1 VFYYFGYGSNLSVIA
16 LRAKGVFPLRSEPAV
31 LEGWRL
37 TFNVPDFFPIEGG
50 TGNIE
55 PAPDETVHG
64 VLHACRDRDLASLDR
79 LEALGVTY
87 QRVVLSV
94 TTYAGRRRSA
104 YVYVGIPT
112 NIDGDLLPSERYRNI
127 LARGAVDMKLDPA
140 YVDRL
145 LTIPCLPRPNLP
157 PFDPGPLRRCFTL
170 ESLWRER
177 TLTALAGHVFDLS
190 GARPEHAYLQ
200 DFLAGKDVTLFFL
213 KRLDSS
219 DGDESFEDVRS
230 GRLSAAQRAYLNGYL
245 HEFNREYRIVGR
257 LDYDAE
263 ATSFHDVVLQ
273 APESKPASAGRPAR
287 LSSRPPRTLGSS
299 ARAVLE
305 RAEAARASLGHENLG
320 FLSEAAGFLPR
331 EPPREG
337 LPPAYAAWDQ
347 VAASLPSLYR
357 SLRLRRELEQLP
369 VLSADPESLPDGAL
383 LRACMVLAMLSHAYW
398 YVETHPPERLPA
410 SLASPWAEVRSR
422 LGRGPAVL
430 SYIDLIVYN
439 WKIVDARDPDP
450 MRTEN
455 LRLLVPTVDTNEER
469 TFYLTQTEI
478 LARCAPVIG
487 AVVRA
492 QEAVLDDDPE
502 ALEASLVT
510 IGNCLQTVVRDSL
523 LKINPNPAGA
533 THVDPVVWAKTVAPF
548 AVPMVGGVQG
558 PSGTSSPIFNTLD
571 LFFRREKFQTFLGR
585 EIEQLRGTYPPFWR
599 ELLQALAEVSVPAYV
614 ERTNNA
620 NLKGLLREV
629 VATYA
634 GENGFLGR
642 HRMKVYGYLELAFKV
657 GRSVTIGGFKG
668 VFKDRTWDQV
678 DMELEKARQERT
690 QSFPP
695 SCHHVHVK
703 SVTPSDPS
711 APADVSHVVL
721 DISGTGI
728 QYEVGDRCGILP
740 ENSPELI
747 ERTLAALGATGDERV
762 LLTPE
767 WREAIRLRWGYDER
781 STTLALREV
790 LRFGRIRPV
799 LPRVAEALHALTQND
814 VLKERV
820 LSHSTHLWELW
831 DLIEMLKADGFDPK
845 RLWQRT
851 GNEQANGICSVI
863 PPESF
868 RPYSISSSMSSAR
881 TGAQQDLHLTVG
893 RLRYASPAAADRRD
907 IQRYGTAS
915 SFLAAAAGRKAPISI
930 IIQHPARFSPPKSSR
945 APIIM
950 LAGGTG
956 LSPFRGFVAERLR
969 QPGSGDAWL
978 FLSLRSREDFIYDA
992 ELAPAVQAGRLQ
1004 LRVSFSRD
1012 DAELRFEPD
1021 GAAGR
1026 FVPVPG
1032 ARRHIEEALLE
1043 DETARTLWDVL
1054 RRPSHDGTGTHIY
1067 VCGRSGFARAAMS
1080 ALKEIVRRFASGNEQ
1095 EREATAHRTLA
1106 ELMAQ
1111 GRLLQEIF
1119 TGFDDEE
1126 RPREIDVTELVR
1138 HNDDESGYWM
1148 SIHDDVFDMTEF
1160 IRLHPGGARVLIG
1173 YCGLDGTEGYER
1185 THANRSEIDAMRQM
1199 YAIGKVRRV
1208 DLKRASGVV
1217 HGPNGPQT
1225 ISLATAHR
1233 IWVKLLYLLVEM
1245 QNALRN
1251 DHSLQESVTARGDPI
1266 RPRAPYK
1273 LQRAVETHE
1282 RFLRSYLDVL
1292 VGESFPNLWAI
1303 TQGLFGPDEDPQW
1316 MKSRLAVVEDSYA
1329 ARHSEAMIVELY
1341 EALRRNAAGPG
1352 DLAELARVTAACH
1365 SFEQEDAGL
1374 LVTLK
1379 EILITG
1385 VRAFEQLGP
1394 DVRTF
1399 GRATLI
1405 QSCRELPGAVDRY
1418 YEQLLANI
1426 SGEHW
1431 HPVVSV
1437 RSSSRS
1443 DVGASLR
1450 TLIATEHYILEEDE
1464 THRVAVLRRTPVPF
1478 KSIEEIVESN
1488 DRVLEQLRPY
1498 HAGYGVI
1505 VDMRQAPQRNDP
1517 SFENA
1522 MSRLR
1527 NRVTEVFARVA
1538 VLLDSA
1544 VGVLQV
1550 DRLGRAEGGKTF
1562 ATQSESAANRFAR
1575 GQT

>member
-1 VFYYFGYGSNLSVIA
+1 MFYYFGYGSNLSVIA
-16 LRAKGVFPLRSEPAV
+16 LRAKGVFPLRSEPAI

-55 PAPDETVHG
+55 TAPGEAVHG

-87 QRVVLSV
+87 QRVVLGV
-94 TTYAGRRRSA
+94 TTYAGRRKSA
-104 YVYVGIPT
+104 YVYVGIPS
-112 NIDGDLLPSERYRNI
+112 NLDGDLRPSERYRNI
-127 LARGAVDMKLDPA
+127 LARGAIDMRLAPA

-145 LTIPCLPRPNLP
+145 LAIECLPRASLP
-157 PFDPGPLRRCFTL
+157 PFDPGPPKRVYTL
-170 ESLWRER
+170 DSLWRER
-177 TLTALAGHVFDLS
+177 ALTALAGHVFDLS

-213 KRLDSS
+213 KRLDTS
-219 DGDESFEDVRS
+219 DGNESFEDVRA
-230 GRLSAAQRAYLNGYL
+230 GRLSDAQRAYLNAYL
-245 HEFNREYRIVGR
+245 HEFAREYRLVGR

-263 ATSFHDVVLQ
+263 SPSFRDVVLQ
-273 APESKPASAGRPAR
+273 APDSRPASRPVR
-287 LSSRPPRTLGSS
+287 LSSRPPHTLGSA

-320 FLSEAAGFLPR
+320 FLSEATGFLPR
-331 EPPREG
+331 EPPRQG
-337 LPPAYAAWDQ
+337 LPPAYSAWDQ
-347 VAASLPSLYR
+347 VAANLPSLYR
-357 SLRLRRELEQLP
+357 SLRLRRELDQLP
-369 VLSADPESLPDGAL
+369 VLPADPESLPDGAL
-383 LRACMVLAMLSHAYW
+383 LRAATVLSMLSHAYW

-410 SLASPWAEVRSR
+410 ALANPWAEVRAR

-439 WKIVDARDPDP
+439 WKLVDPRDPDP
-450 MRTEN
+450 MRAEN

-478 LARCAPVIG
+478 LARCAPVVG

-502 ALEASLVT
+502 ALESALTT

-533 THVDPVVWAKTVAPF
+533 THVDPVIWAKTVAPF

-571 LFFRREKFQTFLGR
+571 IFFRREKFQTFLGR
-585 EIEQLRGTYPPFWR
+585 EIEQLRATYPPLWR

-614 ERTNNA
+614 ERTHNP

-678 DMELEKARQERT
+678 DLELEKARQERT

-695 SCHHVHVK
+695 SCHHVQVK

-762 LLTPE
+762 LLTAE

-799 LPRVAEALHALTQND
+799 LPRVAEALHALTQD
-814 VLKERV
+814 ETLRERT
-820 LSHSTHLWELW
+820 LSHTTHLWELW
-831 DLIEMLKADGFDPK
+831 DLIEMLKAGGFDPK
-845 RLWQRT
+845 RLWQRN
-851 GNEQANGICSVI
+851 GNEHANSICSVI

-868 RPYSISSSMSSAR
+868 RSYSISSSMTSAR

-893 RLRYASPAAADRRD
+893 RLRYESRGAGEGPPIERS
-907 IQRYGTAS
+907 GTAS
-915 SFLAAAAGRKAPISI
+915 SFLASAAGRRAPVSI
-930 IIQHPARFSPPKSSR
+930 IIQHPPRFSLPKSSR

-969 QPGSGDAWL
+969 QPGSADAWL
-978 FLSLRSREDFIYDA
+978 FLSLRTRDDFIYGD
-992 ELAPAVQAGRLQ
+992 ELAPAVRSGRLH
-1004 LRVSFSRD
+1004 LSVSFSRD
-1012 DAELRFEPD
+1012 DCELVFEPE
-1021 GAAGR
+1021 GEAGGR
-1026 FVPVPG
+1026 FVAVPG
-1032 ARRHIEEALLE
+1032 KRRHIEQALLDE
-1043 DETARTLWDVL
+1043 DTARTVWDML
-1054 RRPSHDGTGTHIY
+1054 RRPAHDGAGTHVY
-1067 VCGRSGFARAAMS
+1067 VCGRSGFANAAMQ
-1080 ALKEIVRRFASGNEQ
+1080 ALKDIVRRFATGSPD
-1095 EREATAHRTLA
+1095 EREVTAQRTLA

-1119 TGFDDEE
+1119 SGFDEAA
-1126 RPREIDVTELVR
+1126 PVREIDVTDLVR
-1138 HNDDESGYWM
+1138 RNDDERGYWM
-1148 SIHDDVFDMTEF
+1148 AVHDDVFDMTEF
-1160 IRLHPGGARVLIG
+1160 IRLHPGGASVLLG
-1173 YCGLDGTEGYER
+1173 YCGMDGTEGYER
-1185 THANRSEIDAMRQM
+1185 SHANRSEIDAMRQM
-1199 YAIGKVRRV
+1199 YAIGKIRRL
-1208 DLKRASGVV
+1208 DLRGASGVV
-1217 HGPNGPQT
+1217 RGPGGPQT

-1233 IWVKLLYLLVEM
+1233 IWVKLLYLIVEM

-1251 DHSLQESVTARGDPI
+1251 DHSLQHGVTARGDPV

-1282 RFLRSYLDVL
+1282 RFLRSYVDVL

-1303 TQGLFGPDEDPQW
+1303 TQGLFGHDEDPQW
-1316 MKSRLAVVEDSYA
+1316 MKARLGAVQDGYA
-1329 ARHSEAMIVELY
+1329 ARHNEAMIPELY
-1341 EALRRNAAGPG
+1341 ESIRRVASGPG
-1352 DLAELARVTAACH
+1352 DLAELARITAAC
-1365 SFEQEDAGL
+1365 EACEAEDAAL
-1374 LVTLK
+1374 LVTVK
-1379 EILITG
+1379 EILISG
-1385 VRAFEQLGP
+1385 VRAFEQLGA
-1394 DVRTF
+1394 DVRTL

-1405 QSCRELPGAVDRY
+1405 QSCRELPGALDRY
-1418 YEQLLANI
+1418 HEQLLAEL
-1426 SGEHW
+1426 SGEQW
-1431 HPVVSV
+1431 RPVVSV
-1437 RSSSRS
+1437 RPSVRS
-1443 DVGASLR
+1443 DAEIGLR
-1450 TLIATEHYILEEDE
+1450 ILMANEHYILEEE
-1464 THRVAVLRRTPVPF
+1464 ESHRTCTLRRTPVPF
-1478 KSIEEIVESN
+1478 KSIDEILQSN
-1488 DRVLEQLRPY
+1488 DSVLEQLRPY

-1522 MSRLR
+1522 MARLR
-1527 NRVTEVFARVA
+1527 NRITEVFARVA
-1538 VLLDSA
+1538 VLLDTS

-1562 ATQSESAANRFAR
+1562 ATQSESAAARFAR
-1575 GQT
+1575 GQA

>member
-1 VFYYFGYGSNLSVIA
+1 MFYYFGYGSNLSVIA

-55 PAPDETVHG
+55 TAPDDNVHG

-87 QRVVLSV
+87 QRVVLGV

-104 YVYVGIPT
+104 YVYVGIPA
-112 NIDGDLLPSERYRNI
+112 NLDGSLRPSERYRNI
-127 LARGAVDMKLDPA
+127 LARGAVDMKLA
-140 YVDRL
+140 STYVDRL
-145 LTIPCLPRPNLP
+145 LAIECLPRSSPP
-157 PFDPGPLRRCFTL
+157 PFDPGPQQRVFTL
-170 ESLWRER
+170 DSLWRER
-177 TLTALAGHVFDLS
+177 SLTALAGYVFDLS
-190 GARPEHAYLQ
+190 GARVEHAYLQ

-213 KRLDSS
+213 KRLDTS
-219 DGDESFEDVRS
+219 DGDESFEDVRA
-230 GRLSAAQRAYLNGYL
+230 GRLTEIQRAYLNAYL
-245 HEFNREYRIVGR
+245 HEFAREYKLVGR
-257 LDYDAE
+257 VDYDSE
-263 ATSFHDVVLQ
+263 TPSFRDVILQ
-273 APESKPASAGRPAR
+273 APESKPASRPVR
-287 LSSRPPRTLGSS
+287 LSSRPPRTFGSS

-305 RAEAARASLGHENLG
+305 RADAARASLGHENLG
-320 FLSEAAGFLPR
+320 FLSEATGFLPR
-331 EPPREG
+331 EPPRQG

-347 VAASLPSLYR
+347 LATSLPSLYR
-357 SLRLRRELEQLP
+357 SLRLRRELDQLP

-383 LRACMVLAMLSHAYW
+383 LRAAMVLAMLSHAYW
-398 YVETHPPERLPA
+398 YVETLPPERLPA
-410 SLASPWAEVRSR
+410 ALANPWAEVRAR
-422 LGRGPAVL
+422 LGRGAAVL

-439 WKIVDARDPDP
+439 WKLVDPRDPDP

-478 LARCAPVIG
+478 LARCAPVVG

-502 ALEASLVT
+502 ALESALVT

-533 THVDPVVWAKTVAPF
+533 THVDPVIWAKTVAPF

-571 LFFRREKFQTFLGR
+571 IFFRREKFQTFLGR
-585 EIEQLRGTYPPFWR
+585 EIEQLRATYPPLWR
-599 ELLQALAEVSVPAYV
+599 EMLQALAEVSVPAYV
-614 ERTNNA
+614 ERTQNP
-620 NLKGLLREV
+620 NLRGLLREV

-678 DMELEKARQERT
+678 DLELEKSRQERT

-695 SCHHVHVK
+695 SCHHVQVK
-703 SVTPSDPS
+703 SVTPSDPDT
-711 APADVSHVVL
+711 PAQVSHVVL

-740 ENSPELI
+740 ENSPDLI
-747 ERTLAALGATGDERV
+747 ERTLSALDATGDERV

-814 VLKERV
+814 MLRERV
-820 LSHSTHLWELW
+820 LSHTTHLWELW
-831 DLIEMLKADGFDPK
+831 DLLDMLKADGFDPK
-845 RLWQRT
+845 RLWQRN
-851 GNEQANGICSVI
+851 GAEQASSICSII

-881 TGAQQDLHLTVG
+881 TGAQQDLHLIVG
-893 RLRYASPAAADRRD
+893 RLRYGSRGVGEGAAIDRA
-907 IQRYGTAS
+907 GTAS
-915 SFLAAAAGRKAPISI
+915 SFLASAAGRKAPVSI
-930 IIQHPARFSPPKSSR
+930 IIQHPPRFSLPKSSR
-945 APIIM
+945 SPIIM

-956 LSPFRGFVAERLR
+956 LSPFRGFIAERLR

-978 FLSLRSREDFIYDA
+978 FLSLRSREDFIYGD
-992 ELAPAVQAGRLQ
+992 ELAPAVQAGRLH

-1012 DAELRFEPD
+1012 DVELVFEPD
-1021 GAAGR
+1021 GSSGR
-1026 FVPVPG
+1026 FVAVPG
-1032 ARRHIEEALLE
+1032 KRRHVEEALLE
-1043 DETARTLWDVL
+1043 EEAAKIVWDML
-1054 RRPSHDGTGTHIY
+1054 RRPAHDGAGTHIY
-1067 VCGRSGFARAAMS
+1067 VCGRSGFAGAAMR
-1080 ALKEIVRRFASGNEQ
+1080 ALKDIVRRFASGSAP
-1095 EREATAHRTLA
+1095 EREITAQRTLA

-1119 TGFDDEE
+1119 SGFDEE
-1126 RPREIDVTELVR
+1126 APSREIDVTELVR
-1138 HNDDESGYWM
+1138 HNDDERGHWM
-1148 SIHDDVFDMTEF
+1148 AIHDDVFDMTEF
-1160 IRLHPGGARVLIG
+1160 IRLHPGGASVLRG
-1173 YCGLDGTEGYER
+1173 YCGMDGSDGYER

-1199 YAIGKVRRV
+1199 YAIGKIRRI
-1208 DLKRASGVV
+1208 DFKRASGVV

-1225 ISLATAHR
+1225 ISLAAAHR
-1233 IWVKLLYLLVEM
+1233 VWVKLLYLVVEM

-1251 DHSLQESVTARGDPI
+1251 DHSLQEGVTARGDPP
-1266 RPRAPYK
+1266 RPRSMYK

-1292 VGESFPNLWAI
+1292 INESFPNLWAI
-1303 TQGLFGPDEDPQW
+1303 TQGLFGHDEDPQW
-1316 MKSRLAVVEDSYA
+1316 MKSRLTVLQDSYA
-1329 ARHSEAMIVELY
+1329 ARHTEAMLPELCESIRRVAVGTADAEETTRISSAC
-1341 EALRRNAAGPG
+1341 EA
-1352 DLAELARVTAACH
+1352 
-1365 SFEQEDAGL
+1365 FEDEDSAL

-1385 VRAFEQLGP
+1385 VRAFEQLAS
-1394 DVRTF
+1394 DVRSL

-1405 QSCRELPGAVDRY
+1405 HACRELPGAVESY
-1418 YEQLLANI
+1418 HEQLLA
-1426 SGEHW
+1426 SLSEEQW

-1437 RSSSRS
+1437 RSAVRS
-1443 DVGASLR
+1443 DAGDGLR

-1464 THRVAVLRRTPVPF
+1464 PHRIAVLRRTPVPF
-1478 KSIEEIVESN
+1478 KSIDEIVESN
-1488 DRVLEQLRPY
+1488 DRVLDQLRPY
-1498 HAGYGVI
+1498 HAGYGVV

-1538 VLLDSA
+1538 VLLDTS

-1562 ATQSESAANRFAR
+1562 ATQSEAAATRFAR
-1575 GQT
+1575 GQL

>member
-1 VFYYFGYGSNLSVIA
+1 MFYYFGYGSNLSVIA

-55 PAPDETVHG
+55 TAPDDTVHG
-64 VLHACRDRDLASLDR
+64 VLHACRDRDLVTLDR

-87 QRVVLSV
+87 ERVVLGV
-94 TTYAGRRRSA
+94 TTYAGRRKSA
-104 YVYVGIPT
+104 YVYVGIA
-112 NIDGDLLPSERYRNI
+112 NNLDSRLQPSERYRNI
-127 LARGAVDMKLDPA
+127 LARGAVDMKLDGA

-145 LTIPCLPRPNLP
+145 LSISCLPRANPP
-157 PFDPGPLRRCFTL
+157 PFDPGPMDRVFTL
-170 ESLWRER
+170 ETFWKER
-177 TLTALAGHVFDLS
+177 SLTALAGYVFDLS
-190 GARPEHAYLQ
+190 GARAEHAYLQ

-213 KRLDSS
+213 KRLDTS
-219 DGDESFEDVRS
+219 DGNESFDDVRS
-230 GRLSAAQRAYLNGYL
+230 GRLSDVQRGYLNGYL
-245 HEFNREYRIVGR
+245 YEFAREYKLVGR
-257 LDYDAE
+257 LEYD
-263 ATSFHDVVLQ
+263 SDSPGLRDVILQ
-273 APESKPASAGRPAR
+273 APESKPASASRPLR

-320 FLSEAAGFLPR
+320 FLSEAAGFMPR

-347 VAASLPSLYR
+347 VATSLPSLYR
-357 SLRLRRELEQLP
+357 SLRLRRELDQLP

-383 LRACMVLAMLSHAYW
+383 LRAAMVLSMLSHAYW

-410 SLASPWAEVRSR
+410 ALAAPWAEVRSR

-439 WKIVDARDPDP
+439 WKLVDPHDPDP
-450 MRTEN
+450 MRSEN
-455 LRLLVPTVDTNEER
+455 MRLLIPTVDTNEER

-478 LARCAPVIG
+478 LARCAPIVG

-502 ALEASLVT
+502 ALEAALIT

-599 ELLQALAEVSVPAYV
+599 ELLQALGEVSVPAYV

-620 NLKGLLREV
+620 NLRGLLREV

-678 DMELEKARQERT
+678 DLELEKSRQERT

-695 SCHHVHVK
+695 SCHHVPVK
-703 SVTPSDPS
+703 SVTPADPK
-711 APADVSHVVL
+711 AVADVSHVVL

-747 ERTLAALGATGDERV
+747 ERTLAALGASGDERV

-820 LSHSTHLWELW
+820 LSHSTHRWELW
-831 DLIEMLKADGFDPK
+831 DLLEMLKADGWDPR

-851 GNEQANGICSVI
+851 GNEQANSICSVI

-868 RPYSISSSMSSAR
+868 RPYSISSSMTSAR
-881 TGAQQDLHLTVG
+881 TGAQEELQLTVG
-893 RLRYASPAAADRRD
+893 RLRYSSPSAADSKQ
-907 IQRYGTAS
+907 IERYGTAS
-915 SFLAAAAGRKAPISI
+915 SFLAAAMGRKAPVSI
-930 IIQHPARFSPPKSSR
+930 IIQHPPRFSPPKSSR

-956 LSPFRGFVAERLR
+956 FSPFRGFVAERLR
-969 QPGSGDAWL
+969 QAGSGVAWL
-978 FLSLRSREDFIYDA
+978 FLSLRSRQDFIFEG
-992 ELAPAVQAGRLQ
+992 ELVPAVASGMLQ
-1004 LRVSFSRD
+1004 LRVCFSRD
-1012 DAELRFEPD
+1012 DADLTFEPD
-1021 GAAGR
+1021 GTSGR
-1026 FVPVPG
+1026 FVAVPG
-1032 ARRHIEEALLE
+1032 KRRHIEDALLE
-1043 DETARTLWDVL
+1043 DETARTLWDML
-1054 RRPSHDGTGTHIY
+1054 RRPSHDGAGTHVY
-1067 VCGRSGFARAAMS
+1067 VCGRSGFARSAMS
-1080 ALKEIVRRFASGNEQ
+1080 ALKEIVRRFASGNDQ

-1111 GRLLQEIF
+1111 GRLLEEIF
-1119 TGFDDEE
+1119 TGFDEEE
-1126 RPREIDVTELVR
+1126 RPREIDVSDLVR
-1138 HNDDESGYWM
+1138 HNDDENGYWM
-1148 SIHDDVFDMTEF
+1148 AIHDDVFDMSEF
-1160 IRLHPGGARVLIG
+1160 IRLHPGGSRVLRG
-1173 YCGLDGTEGYER
+1173 YCGMDGTEGYER

-1266 RPRAPYK
+1266 RPRSPYK

-1303 TQGLFGPDEDPQW
+1303 TQGLFGHDEDPQW
-1316 MKSRLAVVEDSYA
+1316 MRSRLAVVEDSYA
-1329 ARHSEAMIVELY
+1329 ARHSEAMVVELH
-1341 EALRRNAAGPG
+1341 ETIRRATSGPG
-1352 DLAELARVTAACH
+1352 DLSELARVTSACQT
-1365 SFEQEDAGL
+1365 FELEDAAL
-1374 LVTLK
+1374 LATLK
-1379 EILITG
+1379 EILIAG
-1385 VRAFEQLGP
+1385 VRAFEQFGA
-1394 DVRTF
+1394 DVRTL

-1405 QSCRELPGAVDRY
+1405 QSCRELPGAIDRY
-1418 YEQLLANI
+1418 YEQLLTDL

-1431 HPVVSV
+1431 RPVVSV
-1437 RSSSRS
+1437 RSASRS
-1443 DVGASLR
+1443 DVAAGLR

-1464 THRVAVLRRTPVPF
+1464 AHRVAVLRRTPVPF

-1562 ATQSESAANRFAR
+1562 ATQSESAATRFAR

>member
-1 VFYYFGYGSNLSVIA
+1 MFYYFGYGSNLSVIA

-55 PAPDETVHG
+55 TAPDETVHG
-64 VLHACRDRDLASLDR
+64 VLHACRDGDLASLDR

-87 QRVVLSV
+87 ERVVLGV
-94 TTYAGRRRSA
+94 TTYAGRRKSA
-104 YVYVGIPT
+104 YVYVGIAS
-112 NIDGDLLPSERYRNI
+112 NLDGRLLPSERYRNI
-127 LARGAVDMKLDPA
+127 LARGALDMRLDPA
-140 YVDRL
+140 YVGRL
-145 LTIPCLPRPNLP
+145 LSITCLSRAALL
-157 PFDPGPLRRCFTL
+157 PFDPGPITRYFTL
-170 ESLWRER
+170 DSLSKEPS
-177 TLTALAGHVFDLS
+177 LTALAGYVFDLS
-190 GARPEHAYLQ
+190 GARAEHAYLQ
-200 DFLAGKDVTLFFL
+200 GFLGGKDVTLFFL
-213 KRLDSS
+213 KRLDTS
-219 DGDESFEDVRS
+219 DGNESFDDVRL
-230 GRLSAAQRAYLNGYL
+230 GRLSEPQRAYLNAYL
-245 HEFNREYRIVGR
+245 HEFSREYRLVGK
-257 LDYDAE
+257 LHYGAE
-263 ATSFHDVVLQ
+263 APASLDVVLQ
-273 APESKPASAGRPAR
+273 APESKPSSKPVR

-305 RAEAARASLGHENLG
+305 RAEAARGALGHENLG
-320 FLSEAAGFLPR
+320 FLSEVSGFMPR
-331 EPPREG
+331 EAPREG
-337 LPPAYAAWDQ
+337 LPPAFEAWDQ
-347 VAASLPSLYR
+347 AAASLPSLYR
-357 SLRLRRELEQLP
+357 SLRLRRELDQLP
-369 VLSADPESLPDGAL
+369 ILDAGAESLPDGAL
-383 LRACMVLAMLSHAYW
+383 LRAAMVLAMLSHAYW

-410 SLASPWAEVRSR
+410 ALATPWQEVRHR

-439 WKIVDARDPDP
+439 WKLLDPRDPDP
-450 MRTEN
+450 MRAEN
-455 LRLLVPTVDTNEER
+455 MSLLVPTVDNKEER
-469 TFYLTQTEI
+469 TFYLVQAEI
-478 LARCAPVIG
+478 LARCAPVVG

-502 ALEASLVT
+502 ALESALVT

-548 AVPMVGGVQG
+548 AVPMQGGVQG

-571 LFFRREKFQTFLGR
+571 IFFRRERFQTFLGR

-599 ELLQALAEVSVPAYV
+599 ELMQALAEVSVPAYV
-614 ERTNNA
+614 ERTGDP

-668 VFKDRTWDQV
+668 VFRDRTWDQV
-678 DMELEKARQERT
+678 DTELEKARQERT

-703 SVTPSDPS
+703 RVHPQDPG

-728 QYEVGDRCGILP
+728 QYEVGDRCGVLP

-781 STTLALREV
+781 STTLSLREV

-799 LPRVAEALHALTQND
+799 LPRVAEALHALTQNEM
-814 VLKERV
+814 LKERV
-820 LSHSTHLWELW
+820 LSHTTHLWELW
-831 DLIEMLKADGFDPK
+831 DLLEMLKAEGFDPK
-845 RLWQRT
+845 RLWQRN
-851 GNEQANGICSVI
+851 GNEQANSICSII

-868 RPYSISSSMSSAR
+868 RPYSISSSMTSAK
-881 TGAQQDLHLTVG
+881 TGAPEDLHLTVG
-893 RLRYASPAAADRRD
+893 RLRYASRGAGERSPIDRL
-907 IQRYGTAS
+907 GTAS
-915 SFLAAAAGRKAPISI
+915 SFLAAAAGRKAPVSI
-930 IIQHPARFSPPKSSR
+930 IIQHPPRFSLPKSSR

-956 LSPFRGFVAERLR
+956 LSPFRGFVAERSR
-969 QPGSGDAWL
+969 QPGSGQAWL
-978 FLSLRSREDFIYDA
+978 FLSLRSCEDFIYGD
-992 ELAPAVQAGRLQ
+992 ELAPAVRAGLLQ

-1012 DAELRFEPD
+1012 DAGIAFEPP
-1021 GAAGR
+1021 GR
-1026 FVPVPG
+1026 FVRVPG
-1032 ARRHIEEALLE
+1032 RRRHIDDALLE
-1043 DETARTLWDVL
+1043 EETARTLWDML
-1054 RRPSHDGTGTHIY
+1054 RRPSHDGTGAHIY
-1067 VCGRSGFARAAMS
+1067 VCGRSGFARAAMT
-1080 ALKEIVRRFASGNEQ
+1080 ALKDVVRRFASGDEQ
-1095 EREATAHRTLA
+1095 ERELTAQRTLA
-1106 ELMAQ
+1106 ELMAE
-1111 GRLLQEIF
+1111 GRLMQEIF
-1119 TGFDDEE
+1119 SGYDEE
-1126 RPREIDVTELVR
+1126 GEGRREIDVTDLVR
-1138 HNDDESGYWM
+1138 HNDDEHGYWM
-1148 SIHDDVFDMTEF
+1148 AIHDDVYDMTEF
-1160 IRLHPGGARVLIG
+1160 IRLHPGGAHVLRG
-1173 YCGLDGTEGYER
+1173 YCGMDGTEGYER

-1199 YAIGKVRRV
+1199 YAIGKIRRV

-1217 HGPNGPQT
+1217 YGPNGPQT

-1233 IWVKLLYLLVEM
+1233 IWVKLLYLVVEM

-1251 DHSLQESVTARGDPI
+1251 DHSLQDGITVRGEAV
-1266 RPRAPYK
+1266 RPRSPYK

-1292 VGESFPNLWAI
+1292 IGESFPNLWAI

-1316 MKSRLAVVEDSYA
+1316 MKSRLTVVEDGYA
-1329 ARHSEAMIVELY
+1329 ARHNEAMIAELY
-1341 EALRRNAAGPG
+1341 DSVRRVASGGGGSP
-1352 DLAELARVTAACH
+1352 EIARVTAACEA
-1365 SFEQEDAGL
+1365 FEQGDAAL
-1374 LVTLK
+1374 LATVK

-1385 VRAFEQLGP
+1385 VRAFEQFGA
-1394 DVRTF
+1394 DVRTL

-1405 QSCRELPGAVDRY
+1405 HSCRELPGTVERY
-1418 YEQLLANI
+1418 HEELLADLA
-1426 SGEHW
+1426 GEQW
-1431 HPVVSV
+1431 RPVVSV
-1437 RSSSRS
+1437 RSSARS
-1443 DVGASLR
+1443 DVNVGLRVLMAS
-1450 TLIATEHYILEEDE
+1450 EHWVLEEDE
-1464 THRVAVLRRTPVPF
+1464 AHRVAVLRRTPVAF
-1478 KSIEEIVESN
+1478 TSVQEIVESN
-1488 DRVLEQLRPY
+1488 EHVIDHLRPY
-1498 HAGYGVI
+1498 HASYGVI

-1517 SFENA
+1517 TFENA

-1527 NRVTEVFARVA
+1527 NRVGDVFARVA
-1538 VLLDSA
+1538 VLLDTT

-1562 ATQSESAANRFAR
+1562 ATQSESAATRFAR
-1575 GQT
+1575 GQA

>member
-1 VFYYFGYGSNLSVIA
+1 MFYYFGYGSNLSVIA

-55 PAPDETVHG
+55 PAPDEAVHG

-87 QRVVLSV
+87 QRVVLGV
-94 TTYAGRRRSA
+94 TTYAGRRKSA

-112 NIDGDLLPSERYRNI
+112 NLDGELLPSERYRNI
-127 LARGAVDMKLDPA
+127 LARGALDMKLAPTYIDG
-140 YVDRL
+140 L
-145 LTIPCLPRPNLP
+145 LEISCLPKASLP
-157 PFDPGPLRRCFTL
+157 PFDPGPPQRVFTL
-170 ESLWRER
+170 ESLWKER
-177 TLTALAGHVFDLS
+177 GLTALAGYVFDLS
-190 GARPEHAYLQ
+190 AARPEHAYLQ

-213 KRLDSS
+213 KRLDTS
-219 DGDESFEDVRS
+219 DGDESFEDVRA
-230 GRLSAAQRAYLNGYL
+230 GRLSDAQRAYLNAYL
-245 HEFNREYRIVGR
+245 HEFAREYRLVGK
-257 LDYDAE
+257 LDYDVA
-263 ATSFHDVVLQ
+263 ASSLRDVILQ
-273 APESKPASAGRPAR
+273 APESKPASRPVR
-287 LSSRPPRTLGSS
+287 LSSRPPRTLGAA

-305 RAEAARASLGHENLG
+305 RAEAARGALGHENLG
-320 FLSEAAGFLPR
+320 FLSDVAGFLPR

-347 VAASLPSLYR
+347 AATSMPSLYR
-357 SLRLRRELEQLP
+357 SLRLRRELDQLP
-369 VLSADPESLPDGAL
+369 VLSADAESLPDGAL
-383 LRACMVLAMLSHAYW
+383 LRAAMVLAMLSHAYW
-398 YVETHPPERLPA
+398 YVETHAPERLPA
-410 SLASPWAEVRSR
+410 ALANPWAEVRTR
-422 LGRGPAVL
+422 LGRGAAVL
-430 SYIDLIVYN
+430 SYVDLIVYN
-439 WKIVDARDPDP
+439 WKIVDPRDPDP
-450 MRTEN
+450 MRAEN

-478 LARCAPVIG
+478 LARCAPIVG

-502 ALEASLVT
+502 ALESSLVT

-533 THVDPVVWAKTVAPF
+533 THVDPVIWAKTVAPF

-571 LFFRREKFQTFLGR
+571 IFFRREKFQTFLGR

-599 ELLQALAEVSVPAYV
+599 EFLQALAEVSVPAYV
-614 ERTNNA
+614 ERTGNA

-668 VFKDRTWDQV
+668 VFRDRTWDQV
-678 DMELEKARQERT
+678 DLELEKARQERT

-695 SCHHVHVK
+695 SCHHVLVK
-703 SVTPSDPS
+703 SVTPPDPK

-721 DISGTGI
+721 DISGSGI

-740 ENSPELI
+740 ENSAELI
-747 ERTLAALGATGDERV
+747 ERTLLALCATGDERV

-767 WREAIRLRWGYDER
+767 WREAIRLRYGYDER

-814 VLKERV
+814 KLKERI
-820 LSHSTHLWELW
+820 LSHTTHLWELW
-831 DLIEMLKADGFDPK
+831 DLIEMLKAEGFDPK
-845 RLWQRT
+845 RTWQRT
-851 GNEQANGICSVI
+851 GSEQANSVCSII

-868 RPYSISSSMSSAR
+868 RPYSISSSMASAK

-893 RLRYASPAAADRRD
+893 RLRYASRGAGEGEPIDRL
-907 IQRYGTAS
+907 GTAS
-915 SFLAAAAGRKAPISI
+915 SFLASAAGRKSPISI
-930 IIQHPARFSPPKSSR
+930 IIQHPPRFSMPKSSR
-945 APIIM
+945 SPIIM

-956 LSPFRGFVAERLR
+956 LSPFRSFITERLR
-969 QPGSGDAWL
+969 QPGSGEAWL
-978 FLSLRSREDFIYDA
+978 FLSLRSREDFIYEG
-992 ELAPAVQAGRLQ
+992 ELGPAVAAGQLH

-1021 GAAGR
+1021 GASGR

-1032 ARRHIEEALLE
+1032 KRRHIDEALLDE
-1043 DETARTLWDVL
+1043 DTARTLWDML
-1054 RRPSHDGTGTHIY
+1054 RRPTHDGAGTHVY
-1067 VCGRSGFARAAMS
+1067 VCGRSGFARSAMG
-1080 ALKEIVRRFASGNEQ
+1080 AVKEIVRRFASGNEQ
-1095 EREATAHRTLA
+1095 ERELTAQRTLA

-1111 GRLLQEIF
+1111 GRLLEEIF
-1119 TGFDDEE
+1119 TGFDDEPY
-1126 RPREIDVTELVR
+1126 PREIDVTDLVR
-1138 HNDDESGYWM
+1138 HNDDERGHWM
-1148 SIHDDVFDMTEF
+1148 AIHDDVFDMTDF
-1160 IRLHPGGARVLIG
+1160 IRLHPGGSRVLKG
-1173 YCGLDGTEGYER
+1173 YCGMDGSEGYER

-1199 YAIGKVRRV
+1199 YAVGQVRRI
-1208 DLKRASGVV
+1208 DFKRASGVV
-1217 HGPNGPQT
+1217 NGPAGPQT
-1225 ISLATAHR
+1225 ISLASAHR

-1251 DHSLQESVTARGDPI
+1251 DHALQDGVTARGDPV
-1266 RPRAPYK
+1266 RPRSPYK

-1292 VGESFPNLWAI
+1292 VGESFPNLWTI

-1316 MKSRLAVVEDSYA
+1316 MKGRLAVLEESYA
-1329 ARHSEAMIVELY
+1329 ARHNEAMIPELH
-1341 EALRRNAAGPG
+1341 ESIRRIASGPG
-1352 DLAELARVTAACH
+1352 DLAEIARVTAACET
-1365 SFEQEDAGL
+1365 FEQDDAAL

-1385 VRAFEQLGP
+1385 VRAFEQFGA
-1394 DVRTF
+1394 DVRAL

-1405 QSCRELPGAVDRY
+1405 QSCRELPAAVGRFH
-1418 YEQLLANI
+1418 EQLLANL
-1426 SGEHW
+1426 SEEQW

-1437 RSSSRS
+1437 RSSSRPS
-1443 DVGASLR
+1443 VEAELR
-1450 TLIATEHYILEEDE
+1450 TLIATQHYILEEDE
-1464 THRVAVLRRTPVPF
+1464 AHRVAVLRRTPVPF
-1478 KSIEEIVESN
+1478 TSIQEIVESN

-1517 SFENA
+1517 TFENA

-1550 DRLGRAEGGKTF
+1550 DRLGRAEGGKTY
-1562 ATQSESAANRFAR
+1562 ATQSESAATRFAR